1 MSKNLT
7 LKKQN
12 RDLISVV
19 RSEEKV
25 VHIYNICKYVGLES
39 EIMYVKTTRKKGK
52 GTTNKS
58 YTWE

>member
-25 VHIYNICKYVGLES
+25 VHIYNI
-39 EIMYVKTTRKKGK
+39 IM
-52 GTTNKS
+52 
-58 YTWE
+58 